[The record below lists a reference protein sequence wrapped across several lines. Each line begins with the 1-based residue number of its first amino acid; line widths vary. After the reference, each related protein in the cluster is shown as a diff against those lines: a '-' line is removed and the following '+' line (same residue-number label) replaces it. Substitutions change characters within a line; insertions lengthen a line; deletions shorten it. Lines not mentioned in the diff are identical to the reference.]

1 MLGTKVHGE
10 ERESAK
16 GEMEMGL
23 GQACISIERPPPSLS
38 LSGQVSSLSHP
49 TPKKE
54 EPSPIC
60 EHTTLLTNQ
69 II

>member
-38 LSGQVSSLSHP
+38 LWAGVITFSSYA
-49 TPKKE
+49 KKGGTK
-54 EPSPIC
+54 S
-60 EHTTLLTNQ
+60 NM
-69 II
+69 